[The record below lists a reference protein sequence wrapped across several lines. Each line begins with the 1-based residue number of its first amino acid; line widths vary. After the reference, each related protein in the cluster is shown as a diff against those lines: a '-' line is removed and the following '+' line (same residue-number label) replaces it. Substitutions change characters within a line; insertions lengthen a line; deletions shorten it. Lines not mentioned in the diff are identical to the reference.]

1 MRVMTR
7 SLGRVFRRAECVCD
21 VHLQGIDLNAIQA
34 GGGSRGSFV
43 DAMTAEGGSGGG
55 VGGGGGAYDVS

>member
-1 MRVMTR
+1 
-7 SLGRVFRRAECVCD
+7 

-43 DAMTAEGGSGGG
+43 DAMTAEGGGGGG